1 MKGIFSHWIVFCLL
15 IVASCRSPE
24 IKNNSADPESAF
36 IQGEFGYDLRFLR
49 MQDSGLI
56 VLKDGERQVIV
67 SPKFQAKVFTS
78 TADGERGL
86 SFGWIN
92 YRAFGNKP
100 DAHMNAYGGENR
112 IWLGPEGGKYSLFF
126 APGAKMIFENWKT
139 PAAFDTESWI
149 LEKGDSTHVTMSK
162 EINLLNYAGSRL
174 NSKVT
179 RSIVIL
185 GMSEIFKRT
194 GIDGMDSCKTVG
206 YETLNGITNTG
217 DQPWTKTTG
226 MPCIWILDMFTPS
239 PQTVIII
246 PFRSK
251 GIDFG
256 KWATTN
262 YFGEIP
268 EDRIK
273 HDSSVLFF
281 KADGKSRG
289 KLGIQ
294 AGHAREM
301 AGSYDAEHR
310 VLTVIQSDI
319 FPEQPYLNQEWNTEK
334 PSFSGDA
341 VNAYNDG
348 PLANG
353 SQMGPFYE
361 METVSPAAFLK
372 PGSSI
377 FQKHLVYHFSGSEK
391 DLDKI
396 ATRLLGVSLDRIK
409 HIFPGEQ
416 IN

>member
-1 MKGIFSHWIVFCLL
+1 MKGIFSYWIVFFLL
-15 IVASCRSPE
+15 CVASCRSPVV
-24 IKNNSADPESAF
+24 KNSSTDADSVF
-36 IQGEFGYDLRFLR
+36 RQGEYGYDLRFLR

-56 VLKDGERQVIV
+56 VLKDGEGQVIV
-67 SPKFQAKVFTS
+67 SPKYQAKIFTS
-78 TADGERGL
+78 TASGERGA

-92 YRAFGNKP
+92 CRAFRNKP

-126 APGAKMIFENWKT
+126 APGTKMVFENWKT
-139 PAAFDTESWI
+139 PAAFDTEGWI
-149 LEKGDSTHVTMSK
+149 LDKRDSTHVTMSK
-162 EINLLNYAGSRL
+162 EINLLNYAGTRL
-174 NSKVT
+174 HGKVT

-185 GMSEIFKRT
+185 GRREIFRRT
-194 GIDGMDSCKTVG
+194 GMEDLDSCKTVG
-206 YETLNGITNTG
+206 YETLKGITNTG
-217 DQPWTKTTG
+217 DQPWTKFTG

-251 GIDFG
+251 GIDFA

-273 HDSSVLFF
+273 HDSSILFF

-289 KLGIQ
+289 KLGVQ

-301 AGSYDAEHR
+301 AGSYDAESK
-310 VLTVIQSDI
+310 VLTVIQFDI
-319 FPEQPYLNQEWNTEK
+319 SPEQPYLNQEWNIEK

-348 PLANG
+348 PLADGN
-353 SQMGPFYE
+353 QMGPFYE
-361 METVSPAAFLK
+361 IESVSPAAFLK
-372 PGSSI
+372 PDSSI
-377 FQKHLVYHFSGSEK
+377 YQTHSVYHFSGSEK

-396 ATRLLGVSLDRIK
+396 AIRMLGVSLDRIK
-409 HIFPGEQ
+409 HIFPEKR
-416 IN
+416 